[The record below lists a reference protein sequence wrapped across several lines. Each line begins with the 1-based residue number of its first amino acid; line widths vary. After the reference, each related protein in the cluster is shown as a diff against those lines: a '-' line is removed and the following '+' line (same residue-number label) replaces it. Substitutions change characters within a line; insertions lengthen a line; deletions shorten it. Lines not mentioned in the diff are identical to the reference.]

1 MYPVINYIVT
11 GEIGGFS
18 GMYIIII
25 GAGKV
30 GYFLAK
36 RLTGNKHT
44 VSIIDKNKLVCEETA
59 REIEA
64 LVINGDG
71 CDPKILEEAGIS
83 RADVIAAV
91 TGDDEDNL
99 IICQLAKERFSV
111 QRTVGRVNNP
121 DNEHTFSELG
131 IDIPVDSTNII
142 AKIIEEEVSFSD
154 FVTLMSFKRG
164 KLAIVRV
171 DLPEDSPVINK
182 EIKDIILPENSVL
195 VSILRGDDVIV
206 PKGNTILKPGDDVV
220 ALTLIGNEPQLLNLL
235 AGKL

>member
-1 MYPVINYIVT
+1 MFILIV
-11 GEIGGFS
+11 
-18 GMYIIII
+18 

-36 RLTGNKHT
+36 RLAQGNHT
-44 VSIIDKNKLVCEETA
+44 ISVVDKERNICEELA
-59 REIEA
+59 KELEV
-64 LVINGDG
+64 LVVNGDA
-71 CDPKILEEAGIS
+71 CDPKILEEAGIE
-83 RADVIAAV
+83 RADVLAAV

-99 IICQLAKERFSV
+99 IICQLAKEKFGL

-121 DNEHTFSELG
+121 DNEHVFSELG
-131 IDIPVDSTNII
+131 IDVPVDSTKII

-154 FVTLMSFKRG
+154 FVNLMSFKRG

-171 DLPEDSPVINK
+171 DLPKDAPVINK
-182 EIKDIILPENSVL
+182 ELKDIALPKDAVL
-195 VSILRGDDVIV
+195 VSILRGEEVILPRGDTV
-206 PKGNTILKPGDDVV
+206 LKPGDDVI

>member
-1 MYPVINYIVT
+1 
-11 GEIGGFS
+11 
-18 GMYIIII
+18 MYILIV

-36 RLTGNKHT
+36 RLCKGKHT
-44 VSIIDKNKLVCEETA
+44 VSIVDKDRLVCEEA
-59 REIEA
+59 AKELEA
-64 LVINGDG
+64 LVVNGDG
-71 CDPKILEEAGIS
+71 CDPKILEEAGIQ
-83 RADVIAAV
+83 RADVLAAV

-99 IICQLAKERFSV
+99 IICQLAKEKFNL

-131 IDIPVDSTNII
+131 IDVPVDSTKII

-154 FVTLMSFKRG
+154 FVNLMSFKRG

-182 EIKDIILPENSVL
+182 EVKDITMPLDAVL
-195 VSILRGDDVIV
+195 VSIVRGEEVIL
-206 PKGNTILKPGDDVV
+206 PKGNTVLKPGDDVI

-235 AGKL
+235 VGKL

>member
-1 MYPVINYIVT
+1 
-11 GEIGGFS
+11 
-18 GMYIIII
+18 MYILIV

-36 RLTGNKHT
+36 RLYQSKHT
-44 VSIIDKNKLVCEETA
+44 VSIVDKDRQICEEIA
-59 REIEA
+59 KELEI

-71 CDPKILEEAGIS
+71 CDPKILEEAGVQ
-83 RADVIAAV
+83 RADVVAAV

-99 IICQLAKERFSV
+99 VICQLAKEKFSI

-131 IDIPVDSTNII
+131 IDVPVDSTKII

-154 FVTLMSFKRG
+154 FVNLMSFKRG
-164 KLAIVRV
+164 KLAIVRL
-171 DLPEDSPVINK
+171 DLPSDAPVINK
-182 EIKDIILPENSVL
+182 QLKDINLPKDAVL
-195 VSILRGDDVIV
+195 VSIVRGEEVILPKGDTMLKAGDDVI
-206 PKGNTILKPGDDVV
+206 

>member
-1 MYPVINYIVT
+1 
-11 GEIGGFS
+11 
-18 GMYIIII
+18 MYILIV

-36 RLTGNKHT
+36 RLCHGKHT
-44 VSIIDKNKLVCEETA
+44 VGIVEKDKTMCEDIAKEL
-59 REIEA
+59 EA

-71 CDPKILEEAGIS
+71 CDPRILEEAGID
-83 RADVIAAV
+83 RADVVAAV

-99 IICQLAKERFSV
+99 IICQLAKERFNIG
-111 QRTVGRVNNP
+111 RTVGRVNNP

-131 IDIPVDSTNII
+131 VDVPVDSTKII

-154 FVTLMSFKRG
+154 FVNLMSFKRG

-171 DLPEDSPVINK
+171 DLPGESPVINK
-182 EIKDIILPENSVL
+182 QVQDIQLPQDSVL
-195 VSILRGDDVIV
+195 VSIVRGEEVIV
-206 PKGNTILKPGDDVV
+206 PKGNTVLRTGDDII

-235 AGKL
+235 VGNL

>member
-1 MYPVINYIVT
+1 M
-11 GEIGGFS
+11 
-18 GMYIIII
+18 MYIIII

-36 RLTGNKHT
+36 RLTGSKHT

-71 CDPKILEEAGIS
+71 CDPKIMEEAGIS
-83 RADVIAAV
+83 RADVVAAV

-131 IDIPVDSTNII
+131 IDIPVDATKVI

-182 EIKDIILPENSVL
+182 EVKDIILPENSVL

-220 ALTLIGNEPQLLNLL
+220 ALTSIGNEPQLLSLL